1 MNDYEREL
9 IESLKEANG
18 LLEGELRLERAEYD
32 ELKSLVVCMMNEM
45 RKHERKPSEILDDFS
60 DALEQYCS
68 IYIDEELKKNG

>member
-1 MNDYEREL
+1 MYEYEREL

-32 ELKSLVVCMMNEM
+32 ELKSLVVGMMNEM

-60 DALEQYCS
+60 DDLAQYCD
-68 IYIDEELKKNG
+68 IYIDEEIENG